1 MLKIDIENAEIDFFN
16 LGVEEWL
23 DDVESI
29 VIELNA
35 ELDSLQILRAEDSQS
50 SYGYRNQSAYLSELG
65 PLQPH
70 RNIVVRCRTKIAF
83 QQDIELAIFPA
94 STQEPHTR
102 ISTDVK

>member
-1 MLKIDIENAEIDFFN
+1 LLKIDIENAEIDFFN

-50 SYGYRNQSAYLSELG
+50 SCGYRSE
-65 PLQPH
+65 
-70 RNIVVRCRTKIAF
+70 
-83 QQDIELAIFPA
+83 
-94 STQEPHTR
+94 ST
-102 ISTDVK
+102 